1 MTFKTVTRN
10 YIRNSSR
17 RAFTLVELLVVIA
30 IISIL
35 VGLLMPAVMNAQN
48 EARRAQCQ
56 ENLRNVAMALVNFE
70 SSKNYFP
77 GYKAYFN
84 CGHNTGVSHNPDTY
98 NTNNPCNSA
107 TWYHQILMQLGNSDL
122 YKQYITMTSGNYKTL
137 KVNIKDNKDSAPH
150 LSVFNCPSDSRIKC
164 KQSYRINGGMDGAN
178 GNDKKWRSTGL
189 SFDLTGSARNDLKV
203 GLSQIVDGAANTILV
218 GENSNSRS
226 DWMITD
232 LSIDTSCLR
241 YATATDWGTQAII
254 NRDMDSTSVD
264 LKHSRPSSRHRGV
277 ALVAF
282 ADTHVLSLKDSI
294 QYNTYKMIM
303 CPNDNGTSAN
313 ININNIDNN
322 YP

>member
-56 ENLRNVAMALVNFE
+56 ENLRNVAVALVNFE

-77 GYKAYFN
+77 GYINSFR
-84 CGHNTGVSHNPDTY
+84 GL
-98 NTNNPCNSA
+98 NNV
-107 TWYHQILMQLGNSDL
+107 TWYTMILEQLGNNDL
-122 YKQYITMTSGNYKTL
+122 YKTIATGNSSTITET
-137 KVNIKDNKDSAPH
+137 PH
-150 LSVFNCPSDSRIKC
+150 LSVLNCPSDARVKC
-164 KQSYRINGGMDGAN
+164 RQSYRINGGMEGAA
-178 GNDKKWRSTGL
+178 GNDKKWRSSGL
-189 SFDLTGSARNDLKV
+189 SFDLTGSAKNDLKV
-203 GLSQIVDGAANTILV
+203 GISQIVDGAANTVLV
-218 GENSNSRS
+218 GENANNRS
-226 DWMITD
+226 DWRTATGQFQNCIM
-232 LSIDTSCLR
+232 
-241 YATATDWGTQAII
+241 YANATDWHSTSNTSGKQYLI
-254 NRDMDSTSVD
+254 NRSMDATNND
-264 LKHSRPSSRHRGV
+264 IYIARPSSRHRGV

-303 CPNDNGTSAN
+303 CPNDAGVKSLG
-313 ININNIDNN
+313 INIDINQIDNN

>member
-56 ENLRNVAMALVNFE
+56 ENLRNIAMALVNFE

-77 GYKAYFN
+77 GYINSFR
-84 CGHNTGVSHNPDTY
+84 GRNTS
-98 NTNNPCNSA
+98 
-107 TWYHQILMQLGNSDL
+107 WYSMILEQLGAGDL
-122 YKQYITMTSGNYKTL
+122 YKTIATSSS
-137 KVNIKDNKDSAPH
+137 DSPFSETPH
-150 LSVFNCPSDSRIKC
+150 LSVLNCPSDARVKC
-164 KQSYRINGGMDGAN
+164 RQSYRINGGMEGAA
-178 GNDKKWRSTGL
+178 GNDKKWRSSGL
-189 SFDLTGSARNDLKV
+189 SFDLTGTAKNDLKV
-203 GLSQIVDGAANTILV
+203 GISQIVDGAANTILV
-218 GENSNSRS
+218 GENANNRA
-226 DWMITD
+226 DWFTARTTADQFKNCIMYTTD
-232 LSIDTSCLR
+232 N
-241 YATATDWGTQAII
+241 DWGSKQFII
-254 NRDMDSTSVD
+254 NRSMDDTQNKIIVA
-264 LKHSRPSSRHRGV
+264 RPSSRHRGV

-282 ADTHVLSLKDSI
+282 ADTHVISLKDSI

-303 CPNDNGTSAN
+303 CPNDKGVSSLGVTIS
-313 ININNIDNN
+313 IDQVDNN

>member
-77 GYKAYFN
+77 GYI
-84 CGHNTGVSHNPDTY
+84 NTFRGQTS
-98 NTNNPCNSA
+98 
-107 TWYHQILMQLGNSDL
+107 TWYTMILEQLGAGDL
-122 YKQYITMTSGNYKTL
+122 YKTIATGGSLSET
-137 KVNIKDNKDSAPH
+137 PH
-150 LSVFNCPSDSRIKC
+150 LSVLNCPSDSRIKC
-164 KQSYRINGGMDGAN
+164 RQSYRINGGLEGAV
-178 GNDKKWRSTGL
+178 GSDKKWRSTGL
-189 SFDLTGSARNDLKV
+189 SFDLKTAKDKKIESDLRV

-218 GENSNSRS
+218 GENANNRS
-226 DWMITD
+226 DWRTAQGQFQNCIMYTTD
-232 LSIDTSCLR
+232 
-241 YATATDWGTQAII
+241 TDWGSKQYII
-254 NRDMDSTSVD
+254 NRSMDSTENSIKVA
-264 LKHSRPSSRHRGV
+264 RPSSRHRGV

-282 ADTHVLSLKDSI
+282 ADTHVISLKDSI

-303 CPNDNGTSAN
+303 CPNDKGASSLGAN
-313 ININNIDNN
+313 IDINQVDNN

>member
-77 GYKAYFN
+77 GYKINFN
-84 CGHNTGVSHNPDTY
+84 SDTA
-98 NTNNPCNSA
+98 S
-107 TWYHQILMQLGNSDL
+107 WYLQILPQLGNNDL
-122 YKQYITMTSGNYKTL
+122 YKQYRTMPDYGPRSSDKTL
-137 KVNIKDNKDSAPH
+137 KYKLSIKKESPPH
-150 LSVFNCPSDSRIKC
+150 LSVLNCPSDSRIKC
-164 KQSYRINGGMDGAN
+164 VQSYRINGGMDGAN
-178 GNDKKWRSTGL
+178 GNEKKWRNTGL
-189 SFDLTGSARNDLKV
+189 SFDLTGSASNDLKV
-203 GLSQIVDGAANTILV
+203 GLSQIVDGASNTILA
-218 GENSNSRS
+218 GENSNNRF
-226 DWMITD
+226 DWMMSED
-232 LSIDTSCLR
+232 SIDNSCLR
-241 YATATDWGTQAII
+241 YAKVTDWGTQAII
-254 NRDMDSTSVD
+254 NRDMDNPSVD

-282 ADTHVLSLKDSI
+282 ADTHVLALKDSI

-303 CPNDNGTSAN
+303 CPNDTGAEAN
-313 ININNIDNN
+313 IDINNIDNN

>member
-77 GYKAYFN
+77 GY
-84 CGHNTGVSHNPDTY
+84 V
-98 NTNNPCNSA
+98 NSFRSQKR
-107 TWYHQILMQLGNSDL
+107 TWFTMILEQLGAGDL
-122 YKQYITMTSGNYKTL
+122 YKTVATTTAEKPFSET
-137 KVNIKDNKDSAPH
+137 PH
-150 LSVFNCPSDSRIKC
+150 LSVLNCPSDSRIKC
-164 KQSYRINGGMDGAN
+164 KQSYRINGGMDGAS
-178 GNDKKWRSTGL
+178 GGDKKWRITGL
-189 SFDLTGSARNDLKV
+189 SFDLTGSAKNDLKV
-203 GLSQIVDGAANTILV
+203 GISQIVDGAANTVLV
-218 GENSNSRS
+218 GEDANNRS
-226 DWMITD
+226 DWFLDKGPFQNCLMY
-232 LSIDTSCLR
+232 TSD
-241 YATATDWGTQAII
+241 TDWGNKQFII
-254 NRDMDSTSVD
+254 NRNMDSTDTSI
-264 LKHSRPSSRHRGV
+264 KIARPSSRHRGV

-282 ADTHVLSLKDSI
+282 ADTHVISLKDSI

-303 CPNDNGTSAN
+303 CPNDQGCNTSTDSALKPG
-313 ININNIDNN
+313 IVIDNIDNN

>member
-1 MTFKTVTRN
+1 MTFKTVSRSN
-10 YIRNSSR
+10 VQYSSH

-77 GYKAYFN
+77 GYIQKFR
-84 CGHNTGVSHNPDTY
+84 GQ
-98 NTNNPCNSA
+98 NNV
-107 TWYHQILMQLGNSDL
+107 TWYTMILEQLGAGDL
-122 YKQYITMTSGNYKTL
+122 YKTIATGGSLSET
-137 KVNIKDNKDSAPH
+137 PH
-150 LSVFNCPSDSRIKC
+150 LSVLNCPSDSRVKC
-164 KQSYRINGGMDGAN
+164 RQSYRINGGMEGAS
-178 GNDKKWRSTGL
+178 GADKKWRSTGL
-189 SFDLTGSARNDLKV
+189 SFDLTGNAKNDLKV

-218 GENSNSRS
+218 GENANNRA
-226 DWMITD
+226 DW
-232 LSIDTSCLR
+232 R
-241 YATATDWGTQAII
+241 TATGQFQNCIMYTSDTAWDSKQFII
-254 NRDMDSTSVD
+254 NRSMDDTQNTIKVA
-264 LKHSRPSSRHRGV
+264 RPSSRHRGV

-282 ADTHVLSLKDSI
+282 ADTHVIPLKDSI

-303 CPNDNGTSAN
+303 CPNDNGSNTSTDSSLKAN
-313 ININNIDNN
+313 IDINNIDNN

>member
-10 YIRNSSR
+10 YIRNSSC

-56 ENLRNVAMALVNFE
+56 ENLRNVAMALVNYE

-77 GYKAYFN
+77 GYISQFRSQ
-84 CGHNTGVSHNPDTY
+84 TI
-98 NTNNPCNSA
+98 
-107 TWYHQILMQLGNSDL
+107 TWYTAILEQLGNGDL
-122 YKQYITMTSGNYKTL
+122 YKTIATGRTL
-137 KVNIKDNKDSAPH
+137 PETH
-150 LSVFNCPSDSRIKC
+150 LSVLNCPSDSRIKC
-164 KQSYRINGGMDGAN
+164 KQSYRINGGMEGAYN
-178 GNDKKWRSTGL
+178 NENDDKKWRITGL
-189 SFDLTGSARNDLKV
+189 SFDLTQNEFKIGA
-203 GLSQIVDGAANTILV
+203 SQIVDGAANTILV
-218 GENSNSRS
+218 GENANNRD
-226 DWMITD
+226 DW
-232 LSIDTSCLR
+232 R
-241 YATATDWGTQAII
+241 TATLSYPPLPEPDKPKAGVFKNCLLYSSDTVWGTQAII
-254 NRDMDSTSVD
+254 NRDMDNTSVD

-282 ADTHVLSLKDSI
+282 ADTHVLALKDSI

-303 CPNDNGTSAN
+303 CPNDQGCNTSLNTN
-313 ININNIDNN
+313 IDISNIDNN

>member
-1 MTFKTVTRN
+1 MTFKTVSRSN
-10 YIRNSSR
+10 VQHSSR
-17 RAFTLVELLVVIA
+17 RGFTLVELLVVIA

-56 ENLRNVAMALVNFE
+56 ENLRNVAMALANFE
-70 SSKNYFP
+70 SGKNYFP
-77 GYKAYFN
+77 GFKAYFN
-84 CGHNTGVSHNPDTY
+84 NKENQKSNTAS
-98 NTNNPCNSA
+98 
-107 TWYHQILMQLGNSDL
+107 WYLQILSQLGNTDL
-122 YKQYITMTSGNYKTL
+122 YKQYLFMTPDNYAQLKSKIVSGTE
-137 KVNIKDNKDSAPH
+137 SAPH
-150 LSVFNCPSDSRIKC
+150 LSVLNCPSDSRIKC

-178 GNDKKWRSTGL
+178 GNEKKWRSTGL
-189 SFDLTGSARNDLKV
+189 SFDLTGSASNDLKV

-226 DWMITD
+226 DWLIAD
-232 LSIDTSCLR
+232 NSIDNSCLR

-254 NRDMDSTSVD
+254 NRDMDSTKVD
-264 LKHSRPSSRHRGV
+264 LQHSRPSSRHRGV

-282 ADTHVLSLKDSI
+282 ADTHVLALKDSI

-303 CPNDNGTSAN
+303 CPNDNGANAN